1 MNELTS
7 KIKASILV
15 AEALL
20 KNREVGTKVFSHMSR
35 VRFDYENYTLH
46 DKLDIIN
53 ENIAHLN
60 KAIRLVDEKLNNE
73 PMLTIDGVCIIK
85 ANSELREARR
95 LLIRAEGIYEGIN
108 YEDEFTEVQ
117 PDFHEDGTVTLEN
130 AANSYEGEN

>member
-7 KIKASILV
+7 KIKASILM

-20 KNREVGTKVFSHMSR
+20 KNRKVDTKVFAHMSR
-35 VRFDYENYTLH
+35 VRFDYENYNLH

-53 ENIAHLN
+53 ENIVHLN
-60 KAIRLVDEKLNNE
+60 KAIKLVDEKLNE
-73 PMLTIDGVCIIK
+73 PMLTILDGVCIVK

-95 LLIRAEGIYEGIN
+95 LLIRAEAIYDGIN

-117 PDFHEDGTVTLEN
+117 PEMTEEDK
-130 AANSYEGEN
+130 